1 MQSASIQEVLQ
12 RCIDYHGHFCIG
24 QALGVRIALKGLE
37 LAAPEGEK
45 DLIVFVENDRCIADA
60 VLIATGTRLGRRTL
74 KLVDYGKM
82 AATFVNLAKDVAWRV
97 GLQPFELGEASKD
110 EAKQRVLSM
119 SDEELLSWK
128 KVRVRLKKEDLPGK
142 PERIVRCVSC
152 GEKVFDSKDIAEDAG
167 KTGPFC
173 VSCLHGAYY
182 EPMEESR

>member
-1 MQSASIQEVLQ
+1 MQTASVREVLQ
-12 RCIDYHGHFCIG
+12 RCVDYHGHFCIG

-74 KLVDYGKM
+74 KYVDYGKM
-82 AATFVNLAKDVAWRV
+82 AATFVNLARDVAWRV
-97 GLQPFELGEASKD
+97 GLQPFELGDASKD
-110 EAKQRVLSM
+110 EAKERVLSLPE
-119 SDEELLSWK
+119 EELLSWK

-142 PERIVRCVSC
+142 PLRVVTCVRCGERI
-152 GEKVFDSKDIAEDAG
+152 FDGKDLTDETG
-167 KTGPFC
+167 KGPVC

-182 EPMEESR
+182 EPEG